1 MANIFSSIALM
12 GRSML
17 DEQDKALAVAIRTN
31 ASLMLPFNAPLRLQ
45 AAAMA
50 FLESLMEEDVFGCT
64 CIPLDHL
71 RACWG
76 RGVAGERPTVDSSA
90 ALSRA
95 AIDVMRAA
103 IKRAKGNPPQE

>member
-1 MANIFSSIALM
+1 
-12 GRSML
+12 ML

-31 ASLMLPFNAPLRLQ
+31 ATLRLPFNAPLRLQ
-45 AAAMA
+45 PAAMA
-50 FLESLMEEDVFGCT
+50 FLESLTEEDVFDCT

-76 RGVAGERPTVDSSA
+76 LGVTGERPTVESSA

-95 AIDVMRAA
+95 AIHVTRSA
-103 IKRAKGNPPQE
+103 IKRAKGNPAQK